1 MKVWRLREEDAITG
15 EIIYSERIMEL
26 KDFNKKFNRI
36 KDRKMDPIVLIM
48 TLRIA
53 TTKMVKFKLAM

>member
-1 MKVWRLREEDAITG
+1 
-15 EIIYSERIMEL
+15 MEL

-53 TTKMVKFKLAM
+53 TIKMVKFKLSM